1 MATQLVPT
9 MRVAVDQNPR
19 GSATAHVTMPSSNP
33 FEREELSVRR
43 ANQPNASIPGV
54 GMEGMGDFWSDL
66 RDTALQIG
74 AGAASNW
81 LGIPQQQPVQS
92 APPAQAIPT
101 QPAPPMQYP
110 VPTPVPTSPPAQ
122 SVPTM
127 NPNQYGQDRGGGMAQ
142 YLPWIIGGV
151 AVLGVG
157 GILLMRRKKK

>member
-33 FEREELSVRR
+33 FEREQLAIRR

-54 GMEGMGDFWSDL
+54 GMAGVGDFWSDL
-66 RDTALQIG
+66 RDTAVKIG

-81 LGIPQQQPVQS
+81 LGVPQQQPVQT

-101 QPAPPMQYP
+101 QPMPPMQYP
-110 VPTPVPTSPPAQ
+110 QPAPVLTSPPAS

-127 NPNQYGQDRGGGMAQ
+127 DPSDYGRDAGGGGMAQ
-142 YLPWIIGGV
+142 YLPWIIGGA
-151 AVLGVG
+151 AVLVVG
-157 GILLMRRKKK
+157 GVLVMRKRK